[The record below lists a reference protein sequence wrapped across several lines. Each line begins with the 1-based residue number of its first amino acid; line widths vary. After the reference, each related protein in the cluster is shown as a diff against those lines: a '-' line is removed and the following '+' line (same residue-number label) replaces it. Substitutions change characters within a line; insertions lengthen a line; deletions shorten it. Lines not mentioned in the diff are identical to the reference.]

1 MKLSGT
7 RKSINRLRGITYVE
21 LLAYMIL
28 FAAFLAFAYRVVH
41 VNASESRAI
50 HNNASDII
58 RVTKAGERWRQDIRE
73 AVRSPQVTQSFLPNP
88 QTAAE
93 KIQITYLQ
101 IVKSSHTIWYA
112 FREGSVYRKDSRQPD
127 HWEVVLEENAAIST
141 MASELRGQTVVWRWE
156 LALKTKYQDVL
167 TRPIFSFL
175 AVPRKAQ
182 KP

>member
-7 RKSINRLRGITYVE
+7 RKSIKGQRGITIIE

-28 FAAFLAFAYRVVH
+28 FTAFLAFAYRVVH

-73 AVRSPQVTQSFLPNP
+73 AVRSPQVTQSSLPNP

-93 KIQITYLQ
+93 KIQVTYLQ
-101 IVKSSHTIWYA
+101 IIIPRIPFGTLSVKAVCIA
-112 FREGSVYRKDSRQPD
+112 R
-127 HWEVVLEENAAIST
+127 
-141 MASELRGQTVVWRWE
+141 TVVSRTTGKWS
-156 LALKTKYQDVL
+156 LKKTPPVQ
-167 TRPIFSFL
+167 P
-175 AVPRKAQ
+175 
-182 KP
+182 